1 MAANVA
7 DATAYITSYCIDNE
21 DFLEAETA
29 KKQTILN
36 VAERELQRKYPS
48 YTIPD
53 AAVYETAAAFA
64 AAFNDTNKL
73 AAQGVQSFSL
83 SGVASFHFRE
93 GTRDLA
99 QRIPPAALEII
110 GEANGVKLSRRVV
123 GRAVL

>member
-7 DATAYITSYCIDNE
+7 DATAYITNYCIDNE

-53 AAVYETAAAFA
+53 SAVYETAAALA
-64 AAFNDTNKL
+64 VAFNDTNKL

-93 GTRDLA
+93 GTKDLA
-99 QRIPPAALEII
+99 QHIPQTALDLI
-110 GEANGVKLSRRVV
+110 GEANGVKLSRRAV
-123 GRAVL
+123 GWTV